1 MNIAGVIMT
10 EQHQMFDLPQNSIC
24 LTPAPPLK
32 WAGGKRW
39 LIPMLQQLWKPFKNY
54 TLLEPFVGG
63 MAVSLGLLPKRA
75 ILNDINPHL
84 INFYKQVSSG
94 LEISIE
100 LSNDREAFYKY
111 RSRFNELIENNDFNS
126 SEAAQIFYYLNRTC
140 YNGLC
145 RFNSKGHFNVPFGR
159 YKVINYLN
167 SFAEYK
173 QHLEHWQFFCL
184 DYSEVLTNFND
195 SKCFVYA
202 DPPYD
207 VEFTKYY
214 KDGFSWEQQIH
225 LAELLNAHKG
235 PVVVSN
241 QATDRIIELYSS
253 LGFSISIVNGP
264 RRISCT
270 GNREPAREI
279 LAYKGLDYE

>member
-1 MNIAGVIMT
+1 MIVGDTMT
-10 EQHQMFDLPQNSIC
+10 EHLPLFNLPKNDKDS
-24 LTPAPPLK
+24 TPVPPLK

-39 LIPMLQQLWKPFKNY
+39 LLPMLQQLWKPFKDY

-84 INFYKQVSSG
+84 INFYKQISLG
-94 LEISIE
+94 LEINIE
-100 LSNDREAFYKY
+100 LFNEREAFYKH
-111 RSRFNELIENNDFNS
+111 RSRFNELIENNDFLS
-126 SEAAQIFYYLNRTC
+126 REAAQIFYYLNRTC

-159 YKVINYLN
+159 YKVINYLD

-173 QHLEHWQFFCL
+173 QYLEKWRFFCL
-184 DYSEVLTNFND
+184 DFSDILTNFND
-195 SKCFVYA
+195 SKNFVYA

-214 KDGFSWEQQIH
+214 KDGFSWEQQLH
-225 LAELLNAHKG
+225 LAELLHSFRG

-241 QATDRIIELYSS
+241 QATNRIIELYSS
-253 LGFSISIVNGP
+253 LGFIINIIDGP

-270 GNREPAREI
+270 GNREPAKEI
-279 LAYKGLDYE
+279 LAYKGLDPN

>member
-1 MNIAGVIMT
+1 MIDN
-10 EQHQMFDLPQNSIC
+10 QLLLNLPQDDKGSAPV
-24 LTPAPPLK
+24 PALK

-39 LIPMLQQLWKPFKNY
+39 LIPRLIQLWKPFKNY
-54 TLLEPFVGG
+54 TLIEPFVGG
-63 MAVSLGLLPKRA
+63 LAVSLGILPHKA
-75 ILNDINPHL
+75 LLNDINPHL
-84 INFYKQVSSG
+84 INFYKQIQTG
-94 LEISIE
+94 LEINIKF
-100 LSNDREAFYKY
+100 SNDKETFHRY
-111 RSRFNELIENNDFNS
+111 RSRFNELIENNSFLS
-126 SEAAQIFYYLNRTC
+126 GEAAQIFYYLNRTC

-159 YKVINYLN
+159 YKVINYLE
-167 SFAEYK
+167 SFANYK
-173 QHLEHWQFFCL
+173 RYFEQWQFFCL
-184 DYSEVLTNFND
+184 DYSEMLTNIDN

-225 LAELLNAHKG
+225 LAEILCSFKG

-241 QATDRIIELYSS
+241 QATNRVIELYSS
-253 LGFSISIVNGP
+253 LGFTISIIDGP

-270 GNREPAREI
+270 GSREPAKEI
-279 LAYKGLDYE
+279 LAIKGLD